1 MWFAY
6 GFAIL
11 GGVLTAVQAG
21 CNTALN
27 KQFAQPFA
35 AALVVYAVGAAAIV
49 LSAPLF
55 GQSLP
60 SAERIGQVPW
70 WGWVGGLGG
79 AVYILSIFL
88 VAEKT
93 GAALFTGLSVSAA
106 LIASL
111 VLDHFGWIG
120 FAPHPAGPWR
130 ILGGILMIAGVALI
144 AAF

>member
-1 MWFAY
+1 MWLAY

-27 KQFAQPFA
+27 KELAQPFA
-35 AALVVYAVGAAAIV
+35 AALVVYAVGAVAIAV
-49 LSAPLF
+49 SAPLF

-60 SAERIGQVPW
+60 TTERIGQVPW

-79 AVYILSIFL
+79 AIYIMSIFL
-88 VAEKT
+88 VAERT

-106 LIASL
+106 LIASV

-120 FAPHPAGPWR
+120 FAPHPAGLWR
-130 ILGGILMIAGVALI
+130 ILGGVLMVAGVVLVAK
-144 AAF
+144 F